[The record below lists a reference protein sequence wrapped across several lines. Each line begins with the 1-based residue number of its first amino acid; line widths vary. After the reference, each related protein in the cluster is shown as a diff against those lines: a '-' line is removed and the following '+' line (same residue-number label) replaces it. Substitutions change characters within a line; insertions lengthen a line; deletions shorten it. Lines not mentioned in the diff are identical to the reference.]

1 MKSEIRVFVN
11 HGLGSLWKSRLP
23 ILGLP
28 RLNLLRDPVKIKSWV
43 LEIGDVPGSGELQA
57 IAMCLVWGLR
67 FNLLGY
73 QCLRRKGWKESFP
86 KWKTPGGRWI
96 TRREGDG
103 PKLSCL
109 SIYRFPIL
117 FLESSQFFP
126 GITANKDLQ
135 LTAIWFVWSFLVF
148 HYTILCACE
157 RLLGLHPLRPCC
169 VLWFTGSLSQISR
182 NTREE
187 LVNVMIEVSWVR
199 AFCPTWSLVC
209 PSAPKA
215 VLGTWGKSAHVC
227 WVNERA

>member
-86 KWKTPGGRWI
+86 KWKTLGGRWI

-117 FLESSQFFP
+117 FFGIFSILPRYYCKQGPAAYCNLICVVFP
-126 GITANKDLQ
+126 CLPLHYFVCVWETAGFTSPQAL
-135 LTAIWFVWSFLVF
+135 
-148 HYTILCACE
+148 LC
-157 RLLGLHPLRPCC
+157 
-169 VLWFTGSLSQISR
+169 
-182 NTREE
+182 
-187 LVNVMIEVSWVR
+187 
-199 AFCPTWSLVC
+199 SLVHWQ
-209 PSAPKA
+209 PLSNFQKHQGG
-215 VLGTWGKSAHVC
+215 VG
-227 WVNERA
+227 